1 MFTFE
6 KERMS
11 FDLSYTL
18 PCVDCFLD
26 STTGFNG
33 GRNFLFGGSSSLCVW
48 PTPAPTLATTEY
60 WGVCDGPKYELQI
73 EGAEILTNN
82 LGGVGPN
89 TGDSEVLRYAAVT
102 EKDGRQVDLVVSVQD
117 GSEYLVAD
125 NFAEYQGVWEMF
137 GQINVRDDSTA
148 SSFSRVFGSR
158 PRRA

>member
-1 MFTFE
+1 M
-6 KERMS
+6 
-11 FDLSYTL
+11 
-18 PCVDCFLD
+18 
-26 STTGFNG
+26 
-33 GRNFLFGGSSSLCVW
+33 
-48 PTPAPTLATTEY
+48 
-60 WGVCDGPKYELQI
+60 
-73 EGAEILTNN
+73 
-82 LGGVGPN
+82 
-89 TGDSEVLRYAAVT
+89 LRYAAVT